1 MEFAITTVAMDVTQS
16 TDLSEIRRQYE
27 RDCVETRH
35 DDDIELAQLIARRIS
50 QRYKYNYTL
59 STAYE
64 NDSLLL
70 GTRYL
75 HGTRL
80 GCLTSRRFRC

>member
-35 DDDIELAQLIARRIS
+35 DDIELAQLIARRIS
-50 QRYKYNYTL
+50 QRYNYNYTL
-59 STAYE
+59 YCT
-64 NDSLLL
+64 
-70 GTRYL
+70 
-75 HGTRL
+75 
-80 GCLTSRRFRC
+80 